1 MKNRIFKGGL
11 VVVIMSLMVA
21 CNQKKEV
28 PAVMVDKEA
37 IKTEIQAMEDAFAE
51 AYNNSNADGINYYTE
66 DAVSF
71 SNGKMPLEGK
81 KAIHESIK
89 NELLTFPKGSKIAFE
104 TQEIHASNDGNM
116 VVEIGGY
123 QVKDSTDTKTNSGHF
138 ISLFEK
144 KDGKYI
150 CTRDMGSSDMPLEKK

>member
-51 AYNNSNADGINYYTE
+51 AYNNSNADGINYYAE

-104 TQEIHASNDGNM
+104 TQEIHASNNGNM

-150 CTRDMGSSDMPLEKK
+150 CTRDMGSSDMPLVKK

>member
-1 MKNRIFKGGL
+1 MKKKIFKGGL
-11 VVVIMSLMVA
+11 IVAIMSLTAA

-28 PAVMVDKEA
+28 PVLTVDGEAV
-37 IKTEIQAMEDAFAE
+37 KTEIQAMEDAFAK
-51 AYNNSNADGINYYTE
+51 AYNNRETDGIYYYAE
-66 DAVSF
+66 DAISF

-81 KAIHESIK
+81 KAIHESMK
-89 NELLTFPKGSKIAFE
+89 DELLSFPKGAKIAFT
-104 TQEIHASNDGNM
+104 TQEVHPSNDGNM

-123 QVKDSTDTKTNSGHF
+123 KVSDSADVKITSGHF

-150 CTRDMGSSDMPLEKK
+150 CTRDMGNSDMPMAKK

>member
-11 VVVIMSLMVA
+11 VVVIMSLIVA

-51 AYNNSNADGINYYTE
+51 AYNNSNADGINYYAE

-116 VVEIGGY
+116 LVEIGGY

>member
-37 IKTEIQAMEDAFAE
+37 IKTEIQAIEDAFAE
-51 AYNNSNADGINYYTE
+51 AYNNSNADGINYYAE

>member
-1 MKNRIFKGGL
+1 MKNSIFKGGL
-11 VVVIMSLMVA
+11 LVVIISFMTA

-37 IKTEIQAMEDAFAE
+37 IKTEIQAMENAFAE
-51 AYNNSNADGINYYTE
+51 SYNNGTTDAINYYAE

-81 KAIHESIK
+81 KAIHESMK
-89 NELLTFPKGSKIAFE
+89 TELLTFPKGAKIAFE
-104 TQEIHASNDGNM
+104 TQEIHPSNDGNM
-116 VVEIGGY
+116 LVEIGGY
-123 QVKDSTDTKTNSGHF
+123 KVTDSTGTKVNSGHF

-150 CTRDMGSSDMPLEKK
+150 CIRDMGNSDMPMTKK